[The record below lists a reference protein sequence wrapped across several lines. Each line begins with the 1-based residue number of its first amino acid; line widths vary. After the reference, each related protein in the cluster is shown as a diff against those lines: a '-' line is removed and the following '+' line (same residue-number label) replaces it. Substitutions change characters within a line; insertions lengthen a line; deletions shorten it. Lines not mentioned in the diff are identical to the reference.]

1 VRNSFVMLFPVA
13 VSAAELP
20 VTVSSIAKAATIDP
34 RKYPLRSFLHIM
46 IAPLWRHELR
56 DVGVKAATLA

>member
-1 VRNSFVMLFPVA
+1 VRNSFVILFPVA

-20 VTVSSIAKAATIDP
+20 VAVNNIAKAATINP

-46 IAPLWRHELR
+46 IAPFA
-56 DVGVKAATLA
+56 GMNCATLLSRRPTLA